1 MSKILS
7 VFEKLNFI
15 EKVPEEKEDTFE
27 VNAKDIEESTKAEN
41 IVMNNSEGEIVFPET
56 NNVDNRSTAKGDN
69 HSTLKT
75 ELEYDRNMNI
85 ADIYTSFGIENSNIN
100 TVFMLG
106 NFINALP
113 ENLPYEVKKHSVMSI
128 ISASNTDLVKLLSDG
143 EQRLN
148 VLSQFAAEYHNA
160 TNNTIDQLKAE
171 IIRLNGLIN
180 KYKEQIHM
188 RETML
193 EEQNYTIKYEA
204 EKISNIIN
212 FFNQIG

>member
-7 VFEKLNFI
+7 VFERLNLI
-15 EKVPEEKEDTFE
+15 EKVSEEKEDNFKI
-27 VNAKDIEESTKAEN
+27 NAKDIEESTEAEN
-41 IVMNNSEGEIVFPET
+41 ITNNNSEIEFPEV
-56 NNVDNRSTAKGDN
+56 NNEDNHSTAKGDN
-69 HSTLKT
+69 HSALKT
-75 ELEYDRNMNI
+75 ELNYERNMNI
-85 ADIYTSFGIENSNIN
+85 SDIYSAFGIENSNVN

-113 ENLPYEVKKHSVMSI
+113 ENLPYEVKKRSVMNI

-143 EQRLN
+143 ERRLN
-148 VLSQFAAEYHNA
+148 VLSQFASEYHNS
-160 TNNTIDQLKAE
+160 TNNMIDQLKAE

-212 FFNQIG
+212 FFNEIG